1 MIDIELW
8 LLRARGINA
17 KIDALDELI
26 ERTKSRAE
34 GGGEKGGGGVSRKPG
49 GLEKIL
55 CQIEAYEN
63 ERDRMEGIRDE
74 VYNAICLLDDNLQQ
88 SALISYYIT
97 GRDWE
102 DIAIEMNKDR
112 TTIYRWH
119 KRAKQELKKIFS
131 ENCNMMQHDA
141 T

>member
-1 MIDIELW
+1 MADMQRW

-26 ERTKSRAE
+26 ERIESKAE
-34 GGGEKGGGGVSRKPG
+34 GGGSKGGGGGGSRKPG
-49 GLEKIL
+49 GLDKYLI
-55 CQIEAYEN
+55 QIETYKS
-63 ERDRMEGIRDE
+63 DREKLEQIRDE
-74 VYNAICLLDDNLQQ
+74 VYDAICMLKNNVHQ

-102 DIAIEMNKDR
+102 DIAADLGKDR

-119 KRAKQELKKIFS
+119 KKALLDL
-131 ENCNMMQHDA
+131 ENILEIA

>member
-1 MIDIELW
+1 MADMQRW

-26 ERTKSRAE
+26 ERIESKAE
-34 GGGEKGGGGVSRKPG
+34 GGGSKGGGGGGSRKPG
-49 GLEKIL
+49 GLDKYLI
-55 CQIEAYEN
+55 QIETYKS
-63 ERDRMEGIRDE
+63 DREKMVRIRDE
-74 VYNAICLLDDNLQQ
+74 VYDAICMLENNVHQ

-102 DIAIEMNKDR
+102 DIAADMGKDR

-119 KRAKQELKKIFS
+119 KKALLDL
-131 ENCNMMQHDA
+131 ENILEIA

>member
-1 MIDIELW
+1 MADMQRW

-26 ERTKSRAE
+26 ERIESKAE
-34 GGGEKGGGGVSRKPG
+34 GGGSKGGGGGGSRKPG
-49 GLEKIL
+49 GLHKYLLQIATYKSDREKMV
-55 CQIEAYEN
+55 
-63 ERDRMEGIRDE
+63 RIRDE
-74 VYNAICLLDDNLQQ
+74 VYDAICMIENNVHQ

-102 DIAIEMNKDR
+102 DIAADLGKDR

-119 KRAKQELKKIFS
+119 KKALLDL
-131 ENCNMMQHDA
+131 ENILEIA

>member
-1 MIDIELW
+1 MADMQRW

-26 ERTKSRAE
+26 ERIESKAE
-34 GGGEKGGGGVSRKPG
+34 GGGSKVGGGGGSRKPG
-49 GLEKIL
+49 GLDKYLI
-55 CQIEAYEN
+55 QIETYKSNREKMV
-63 ERDRMEGIRDE
+63 RIRDE
-74 VYNAICLLDDNLQQ
+74 VYDAICMLENNVHQ

-102 DIAIEMNKDR
+102 DIAADLGKDR

-119 KRAKQELKKIFS
+119 KKALLDL
-131 ENCNMMQHDA
+131 ENILEIA

>member
-1 MIDIELW
+1 MADMQRW

-26 ERTKSRAE
+26 ERIESKAE
-34 GGGEKGGGGVSRKPG
+34 GGGSKGGGGGGSRKPG
-49 GLEKIL
+49 GLDKYLI
-55 CQIEAYEN
+55 QIETYKS
-63 ERDRMEGIRDE
+63 DREKMVRIRDE
-74 VYNAICLLDDNLQQ
+74 VYDAICMLENNVHQ

-102 DIAIEMNKDR
+102 DIAADLGKDR

-119 KRAKQELKKIFS
+119 KKALLDL
-131 ENCNMMQHDA
+131 ENILEIA

>member
-1 MIDIELW
+1 MADMQRW

-26 ERTKSRAE
+26 ERIESKAE
-34 GGGEKGGGGVSRKPG
+34 GGGSKGGGGGGSRKPS
-49 GLEKIL
+49 GLDKYLI
-55 CQIEAYEN
+55 QIETYKS
-63 ERDRMEGIRDE
+63 DREKMVRIRDE
-74 VYNAICLLDDNLQQ
+74 VYDAICMLENNVHQ

-102 DIAIEMNKDR
+102 DIAADLGKDR

-119 KRAKQELKKIFS
+119 KKALLDL
-131 ENCNMMQHDA
+131 ENILEIA